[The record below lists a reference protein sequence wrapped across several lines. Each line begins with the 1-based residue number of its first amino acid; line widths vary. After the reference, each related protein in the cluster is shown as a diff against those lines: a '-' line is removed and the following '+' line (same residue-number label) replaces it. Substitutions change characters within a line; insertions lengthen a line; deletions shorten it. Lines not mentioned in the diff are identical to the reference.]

1 VDNRHVEPALHADD
15 LTPSPLYRTF
25 MIRCWLEDCEEPA
38 WRFAV
43 LEVGS
48 QAPRRGF
55 ARLEDVAAFLS
66 RELASA
72 EAARRA
78 GTDRL
83 VEVFQ
88 RAAND
93 LAYRQ
98 AFIANPRQVLAE
110 VGLQV
115 PEEVNYQVV
124 ENTAERI
131 HIVLPPLQAEEELG
145 GEVLEARATKSAL
158 LCAPGPNSAGMIALI
173 PSCTLAS

>member
-1 VDNRHVEPALHADD
+1 LDDAHREHALQADD

-25 MIRCWLEDCEEPA
+25 MIRCWLEESEAPA

-48 QAPRRGF
+48 QGPRRGF
-55 ARLEDVAAFLS
+55 ARLEDVVAFLVC
-66 RELASA
+66 EMAA
-72 EAARRA
+72 VEAARRD

-88 RAAND
+88 RAASD
-93 LAYRQ
+93 MAYRQ
-98 AFIANPRQVLAE
+98 AFMADPRRVLAE

-124 ENTAERI
+124 ENTADCV
-131 HIVLPPLQAEEELG
+131 HIVLPPLLSEEGLG
-145 GEVLEARATKSAL
+145 GEVPEARATRSVL

-173 PSCTLAS
+173 PGCALAS